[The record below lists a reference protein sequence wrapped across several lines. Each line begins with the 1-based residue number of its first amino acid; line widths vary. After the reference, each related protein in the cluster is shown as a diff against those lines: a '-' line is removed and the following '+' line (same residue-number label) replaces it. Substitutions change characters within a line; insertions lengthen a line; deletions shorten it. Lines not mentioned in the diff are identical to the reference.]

1 VPSTLLAR
9 ADEVI
14 DNGLAATQQFGRFS
28 NRPFWV
34 KRLSDYPPL

>member
-1 VPSTLLAR
+1 MSPIGTYR
-9 ADEVI
+9 RF
-14 DNGLAATQQFGRFS
+14 AAVQYLGRFS